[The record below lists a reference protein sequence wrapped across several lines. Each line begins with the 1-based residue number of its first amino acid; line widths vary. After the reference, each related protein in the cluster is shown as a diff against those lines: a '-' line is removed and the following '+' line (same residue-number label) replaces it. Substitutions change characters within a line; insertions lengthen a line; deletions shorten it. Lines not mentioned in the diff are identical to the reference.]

1 MSRTALVVLL
11 ALCAPVRSEAGDSE
25 ADELRKARGTSAV
38 LLKKTDTTLFTQL
51 ESQARHVDVDAL
63 GETLVAPAAG
73 SCMADATVSRAP
85 WCDEFKEADLRKGKQ
100 GWVKENGTQLWS
112 MAVSDEHYTLGDYD
126 FRKKQFALKFVPTWC
141 DVPSGMCV
149 TSQLSRLQA
158 GTNALFVLGAY
169 EMGDSR
175 FGSSVAIAAEA
186 TQAKTIAGWR
196 ETVIPS
202 SRGTVGDLVLL
213 FRVTGKTR
221 RLPVKMTNG
230 IASMNV
236 PFLFAEVAPVA
247 LRITRDD
254 DVVLEHYF

>member
-175 FGSSVAIAAEA
+175 FGSSVAGERCHSFWTSGGTGGLSRAA
-186 TQAKTIAGWR
+186 R
-196 ETVIPS
+196 VSSSPS
-202 SRGTVGDLVLL
+202 GQKRRRRSRRT
-213 FRVTGKTR
+213 
-221 RLPVKMTNG
+221 
-230 IASMNV
+230 
-236 PFLFAEVAPVA
+236 A
-247 LRITRDD
+247 LRSWVPTHQH
-254 DVVLEHYF
+254 LG